1 MHLIACEVFRPELER
16 LTRAMRNA
24 PEVTYLEQGLHDTP
38 DELRRRVQQAVD
50 ALEAKGETV
59 IFLAYGL
66 CGRGLTGVTG
76 RTAALILP
84 RVHDCIPVLL
94 GATQEQANE
103 SSLGGGT
110 YWLSPAGSAIRKPR
124 SSKTAKSASRNTKS
138 GSAPTPRPT
147 SSNSKD
153 RGSGTIPT
161 PA

>member
-1 MHLIACEVFRPELER
+1 
-16 LTRAMRNA
+16 MRNA

-76 RTAALILP
+76 HTATLILP
-84 RVHDCIPVLL
+84 RVHDCIGPAR
-94 GATQEQANE
+94 GGRTSQR
-103 SSLGGGT
+103 SSLGGA
-110 YWLSPAGSAIRKPR
+110 LVSPASLLANLVHPKAHKEYERFGTDSAAYLIELEG
-124 SSKTAKSASRNTKS
+124 S
-138 GSAPTPRPT
+138 GSE
-147 SSNSKD
+147 
-153 RGSGTIPT
+153 TIPT